1 MVYWL
6 DEGATHVTLVPE
18 AWVWDQWK
26 AMARKDESTVL
37 RLSPIG
43 HVHNDVEP
51 WEHVTWEEIES
62 RILIH
67 EEWKEGLEGIQEFS
81 HIVVIFWLDRPKEQ
95 EIPLKVHPEAK
106 EEMPLVGLF
115 ATRTPLRPNPIGITT
130 VELLRVEGNQ
140 LTVRGL
146 DAFDGTPVLDIKPY
160 LVRGDLKPGASVP
173 GWLHRL
179 WQTTDDEG

>member
-1 MVYWL
+1 
-6 DEGATHVTLVPE
+6 
-18 AWVWDQWK
+18 
-26 AMARKDESTVL
+26 MARKDETRVL

-43 HVHNDVEP
+43 YVQNDVQA

-62 RILIH
+62 RIFVRK
-67 EEWKEGLEGIQEFS
+67 EYEEGLQGIEEFS
-81 HIVVIFWLDRPKEQ
+81 HIVVIFWLDRPQEKET
-95 EIPLKVHPEAK
+95 PLRVHPEAK

-115 ATRTPLRPNPIGITT
+115 ATRTPLRPNPIGVTT
-130 VELLRVEGNQ
+130 VELLAVEGNE
-140 LTVRGL
+140 LEVRGL